1 VSHIAAAAARRLPL
15 PEFTAMLAL
24 LFAMVAFSIDAM
36 LPALPAIADELAP
49 EAPNRAQL
57 VLTSF
62 VLGLGLGTLFVGP
75 VADAIG
81 RRPTIAAGVGLYVAG
96 SLLAALAQTLEM
108 LLLARLLQGLGA
120 SGPRIAGLALVRDLY
135 AGREMARVTSFVM
148 TIFILIPAV
157 APALGQAIAGFAG
170 WRGIFAA
177 FVAFALTGL
186 GWLMLR
192 QPETL
197 PPAAR
202 RPLRLPAIGAAMAEV
217 LRDRDVRLY
226 TAVLTLGFGQMLAL
240 LASAQQLF
248 AETYGKGESFPIW
261 FAAMALISGVGT
273 IANAQ
278 LVMRLGMRR
287 LALTAYA
294 LQTAIS
300 AAMLAALWGGLLPGW
315 AAFPAFFGW
324 ATSVFLMAGLTFGN
338 LNALAMAKMGHIAGT
353 TASVVSAISTAV
365 SVVIAVPIGLAFDGT
380 ARPILIGTLACSG
393 LAWALMRR
401 TVRGV

>member
-1 VSHIAAAAARRLPL
+1 MNEIAQPAGYRLPL
-15 PEFTAMLAL
+15 PEFTAMLAV

-36 LPALPAIADELAP
+36 LPALPAIAADLAP

-62 VLGLGLGTLFVGP
+62 VLGLGLGTLVVGP
-75 VADAIG
+75 VSDRIG
-81 RRPTIAAGVGLYVAG
+81 RRPTIAAGVALYVAG
-96 SLLAALAQTLEM
+96 ALLAAVAPTLEL

-148 TIFILIPAV
+148 MIFILIPAV
-157 APALGQAIAGFAG
+157 APALGQAIAAVVG
-170 WRGIFAA
+170 WRGIFGA
-177 FVAFALTGL
+177 FIVFALTGL
-186 GWLMLR
+186 AWLLLR

-197 PPAAR
+197 PPARR
-202 RPLRLPAIGAAMAEV
+202 RPLHLPAVGAAMAEV

-315 AAFPAFFGW
+315 AAFRAFFGW

-365 SVVIAVPIGLAFDGT
+365 SVAIAVPIGLAFDGT

>member
-1 VSHIAAAAARRLPL
+1 MSDIAATAARRLPL

-315 AAFPAFFGW
+315 AAFRAFFGW

-365 SVVIAVPIGLAFDGT
+365 SVAIAVPIGLAFDGT

>member
-1 VSHIAAAAARRLPL
+1 MSHIAAAAARRLPL

>member
-315 AAFPAFFGW
+315 AAFRAFFGW

>member
-1 VSHIAAAAARRLPL
+1 
-15 PEFTAMLAL
+15 MLAV

-36 LPALPAIADELAP
+36 LPALPAIAADLAP

-62 VLGLGLGTLFVGP
+62 VLGLGLGTLVVGP
-75 VADAIG
+75 ISDRIG
-81 RRPTIAAGVGLYVAG
+81 RRPTIAAGVALYVAG
-96 SLLAALAQTLEM
+96 ALLAAVAPTLEL

-148 TIFILIPAV
+148 MIFILIPAV
-157 APALGQAIAGFAG
+157 APALGQAIAAVVG
-170 WRGIFAA
+170 WRGIFGA
-177 FVAFALTGL
+177 FIVFALTGL
-186 GWLMLR
+186 AWLLLR

-197 PPAAR
+197 PPARR
-202 RPLRLPAIGAAMAEV
+202 RPLHLPAVGAAMAEV

-226 TAVLTLGFGQMLAL
+226 TVVLTLGFGQMLAL
-240 LASAQQLF
+240 LSSAQQIF
-248 AETYGKGESFPIW
+248 DETYGKGESFPLW
-261 FAAMALISGVGT
+261 FAAMALISGLGT
-273 IANAQ
+273 LANAQ

-294 LQTAIS
+294 AQTVVTGL
-300 AAMLAALWGGLLPGW
+300 MLAALWSDLLPGW
-315 AAFPAFFGW
+315 AAFPALFAW
-324 ATSVFLMAGLTFGN
+324 ATSLFVIAGLTFGN
-338 LNALAMAKMGHIAGT
+338 LNALAMEKMGHIAGT
-353 TASVVSAISTAV
+353 AASVVSAVSTAA
-365 SVVIAVPIGLAFDGT
+365 SVAIAVPVGLAFDGT
-380 ARPILIGTLACSG
+380 AGPILAGTLACSG

>member
-1 VSHIAAAAARRLPL
+1 VSDIAAAAARRLPL

-315 AAFPAFFGW
+315 AAFRAFFGW